1 MKSSCT
7 DNWEKRKIIMINQEI
22 KIKEHR
28 KVGMVEKETLKH
40 ITLIMKNNTIQI
52 QVQIHNP
59 TSVNKEKAEILKEE
73 NDDKTTTKRINFSK
87 NIKILSNIEEITN
100 DYKPKWTIRWNI
112 QKNMYKRIY
121 KNNNFSIGENKIN
134 LEDNIIDEYMLD
146 NNESILNNN
155 SENEK
160 VNKGKINEDK
170 INEDKINEDKI
181 NEDKI
186 NEDKINE
193 DKINED
199 KINEDKINED
209 KFNEDKIN

>member
-1 MKSSCT
+1 
-7 DNWEKRKIIMINQEI
+7 MINQEI

-52 QVQIHNP
+52 Q
-59 TSVNKEKAEILKEE
+59 VNKEKAEILKEE

-121 KNNNFSIGENKIN
+121 KNNNF
-134 LEDNIIDEYMLD
+134 
-146 NNESILNNN
+146 
-155 SENEK
+155 
-160 VNKGKINEDK
+160 
-170 INEDKINEDKI
+170 
-181 NEDKI
+181 
-186 NEDKINE
+186 
-193 DKINED
+193 
-199 KINEDKINED
+199 
-209 KFNEDKIN
+209 